1 MRLARLMTA
10 FLALLVP
17 FFVVPP
23 ASAFDQETKW
33 YTIRIQPPDD
43 SSVLLFLT
51 QTSSGLRL
59 ERYRSGDVTQMWAAT
74 QPDYPT
80 GAAVIGS
87 GPLSGIIDKCFNTF
101 PPSCDFQGH
110 AGVEVKLVSRS
121 SGKCIA
127 VGSTRATTADCANTP
142 NESSWERLTAFASF
156 TELAGAGFTSLSSKS
171 GNCLVANTADAYGES
186 MRVKAAPCSSV
197 NDWRLG
203 FTANMSA
210 DLTCR
215 VDWDWNLCFVEG
227 QGR

>member
-1 MRLARLMTA
+1 MRFASVVTTLIVLLVALVGATAATA
-10 FLALLVP
+10 FE
-17 FFVVPP
+17 
-23 ASAFDQETKW
+23 QTTKW

-43 SSVLLFLT
+43 SSPHLFLT

-59 ERYRSGDVTQMWAAT
+59 ERYRSGDVTQMWAPT

-80 GAAVIGS
+80 AAAVTGS

-127 VGSTRATTADCANTP
+127 VGATRATTVECANTP

-156 TELAGAGFTSLSSKS
+156 TELAGAGFTWLKTKN
-171 GNCLVANTADAYGES
+171 GNCMVANTADAYGPS
-186 MRVKAAPCSSV
+186 MRLKSEPCSGA
-197 NDWRLG
+197 NDWRVG
-203 FTANMSA
+203 FTANLAA